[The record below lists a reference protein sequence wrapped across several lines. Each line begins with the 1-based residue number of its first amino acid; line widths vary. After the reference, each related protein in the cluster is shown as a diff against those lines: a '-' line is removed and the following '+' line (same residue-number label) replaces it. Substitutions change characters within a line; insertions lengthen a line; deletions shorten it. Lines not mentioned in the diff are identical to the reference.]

1 MEQRRL
7 GRTDLDVTVAGFGAW
22 QIGGIGNA
30 IAHMGRSDDD
40 ESVAAI
46 HRALDHGVNWIDT
59 APGYGLGHSEEVVAR
74 AVHGLDEPPYIFTKC
89 SLVWDDTGNITVD
102 LRPESLRAECE
113 ASLRRLR
120 VEALDLLQ
128 IHWLDPEDDPLVE
141 DAWATLAA
149 LKAEGKVRHIGVS
162 NFDVGQLRRAEA
174 IAPVETLQP
183 PYSLVERSAE
193 DELFPYCEQL
203 GVGVLVYSPMQSGLL
218 AGTFDAER
226 VEALPETDARLFDPH
241 FQEPLLSRNLE
252 LVERLREV
260 ARRLGA
266 TPGQV
271 AVAWVLRHS
280 AVDGAILGFRRPDQ
294 VDGIVVGLDRIALG
308 EADVRELDVHGL
320 TPP

>member
-1 MEQRRL
+1 MKPKKEVETYSGKML
-7 GRTDLDVTVAGFGAW
+7 EP
-22 QIGGIGNA
+22 
-30 IAHMGRSDDD
+30 SDY
-40 ESVAAI
+40 EAAP
-46 HRALDHGVNWIDT
+46 IDT
-59 APGYGLGHSEEVVAR
+59 EDYASVLLEFNDGAR
-74 AVHGLDEPPYIFTKC
+74 GSFSVSQVFAGRKNRLFYELSGSKC

-162 NFDVGQLRRAEA
+162 NFNVGQLRRAEA

-308 EADVRELDVHGL
+308 EADVRELDVHEL